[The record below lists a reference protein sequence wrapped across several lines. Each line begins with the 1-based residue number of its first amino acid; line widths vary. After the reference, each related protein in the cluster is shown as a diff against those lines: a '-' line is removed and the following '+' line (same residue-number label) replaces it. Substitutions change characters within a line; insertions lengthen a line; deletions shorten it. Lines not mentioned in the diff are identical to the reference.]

1 MRHTQVSVHTRSGVP
16 SFLPQ
21 LSPIAQVLACQTRHA
36 FCCVR
41 GELGRN
47 GIAASAVALGTL
59 LEMVEEGAQRSFTL
73 NRYRKSCAA
82 AERLP
87 CIPHCSRCVR
97 QNLNRPSV
105 MRQVRLA
112 HSRYRSSTEKRFVHS
127 VSECLRCADFLTD

>member
-87 CIPHCSRCVR
+87 CDTP
-97 QNLNRPSV
+97 L
-105 MRQVRLA
+105 LA
-112 HSRYRSSTEKRFVHS
+112 LRAPEFESAICDEA
-127 VSECLRCADFLTD
+127 SEIGTLAVPEQY